1 MIVNLKKI
9 ILVLHYVIIKKNNY
23 LYFFIMTNIKK
34 NYFNP
39 GRLEKRKGQKISQF
53 PQGKKSQNPN
63 YTLSFNIKK
72 QKTFVGVKPIVN
84 KQSQLYKKK
93 W

>member
-1 MIVNLKKI
+1 MSN
-9 ILVLHYVIIKKNNY
+9 
-23 LYFFIMTNIKK
+23 KK

-84 KQSQLYKKK
+84 KQSQLYKKNGK
-93 W
+93 PLKPNTGSLDRLQKIKAQNEARSK